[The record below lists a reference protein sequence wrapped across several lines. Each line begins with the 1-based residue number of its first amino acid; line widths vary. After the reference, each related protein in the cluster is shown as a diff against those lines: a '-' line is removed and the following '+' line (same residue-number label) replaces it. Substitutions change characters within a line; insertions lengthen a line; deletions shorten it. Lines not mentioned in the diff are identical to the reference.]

1 MDAGQFNLRTITQ
14 SLLLH
19 AVLFGL
25 LFVGMFWNLQAE
37 PLSVVG
43 PVIEA
48 TLIDYAAASL
58 PKPVHTAK
66 PQPPRPTPIAPP
78 APKPEPP
85 KLKMP
90 QAPPLRAEDQRE
102 QEKVRLAADAVEK
115 AEREQE
121 LLRRKEQLDLT
132 EPESELEKMERERQQ
147 QLADI
152 RKQREAA
159 EDKRRIEE
167 RKLAQ
172 LQTENRQADLDRQRA
187 AERQRQDAQAAPA
200 AGNEGKDDSLLGH
213 YKIAMQNQITPHWLR
228 PDNVD
233 SVRCTVRI
241 IQIVG
246 GEVLS
251 ATVLPPC
258 SADDATKRSL
268 EAAVLRA
275 QPLPYRG
282 FETVFQRQID
292 FNFCYPE
299 SLCSMQ

>member
-1 MDAGQFNLRTITQ
+1 MDAGQINLRTIAQ

-19 AVLFGL
+19 TLLFGML
-25 LFVGMFWNLQAE
+25 VVGMFWKSQAE

-48 TLIDYAAASL
+48 TLVDYAAAAL
-58 PKPVHTAK
+58 PKPVKTAK
-66 PQPPRPTPIAPP
+66 PQPPRPTPIVPP

-85 KLKMP
+85 RVKAP
-90 QAPPLRAEDQRE
+90 EAPPLRAEDQRD

-152 RKQREAA
+152 RKLREAA

-172 LQTENRQADLDRQRA
+172 LQTHNQQADIDRQRA
-187 AERQRQDAQAAPA
+187 AEQAQAAPV

-213 YKIAMQNQITPHWLR
+213 YKVAMRNQITPHWLR
-228 PDNVD
+228 PDNVS
-233 SVRCTVRI
+233 SVRCTVRL
-241 IQIVG
+241 IQIIG

-258 SADDATKRSL
+258 SADDATKRSM

-282 FETVFQRQID
+282 FEAVFQRQID

>member
-1 MDAGQFNLRTITQ
+1 MDAGQINLRTIAQ

-19 AVLFGL
+19 AGLFGL
-25 LFVGMFWNLQAE
+25 LFAGMFWNSQAE

-48 TLIDYAAASL
+48 TLVDYAAAQL
-58 PKPVHTAK
+58 QKPVKASK
-66 PQPPRPTPIAPP
+66 PTPPRPSPIAP

-85 KLKMP
+85 KLKLP
-90 QAPPLRAEDQRE
+90 EAPPVRAEDQRDQE
-102 QEKVRLAADAVEK
+102 QVRLAAAAVEK

-132 EPESELEKMERERQQ
+132 EPERELEKIEREREQ

-152 RKQREAA
+152 RKLREAA
-159 EDKRRIEE
+159 EEKRRIEE

-172 LQTENRQADLDRQRA
+172 LQTHNQQADRDR
-187 AERQRQDAQAAPA
+187 EQAAASARQPTPA
-200 AGNEGKDDSLLGH
+200 AQSAGNEGQDDSLLGH
-213 YKIAMQNQITPHWLR
+213 YKIAMQNRITPHWLR
-228 PDNVD
+228 PDNVS

-241 IQIVG
+241 IQIIG

-258 SADDATKRSL
+258 SADAVTKRSM

-282 FETVFQRQID
+282 FEAVFSRQID